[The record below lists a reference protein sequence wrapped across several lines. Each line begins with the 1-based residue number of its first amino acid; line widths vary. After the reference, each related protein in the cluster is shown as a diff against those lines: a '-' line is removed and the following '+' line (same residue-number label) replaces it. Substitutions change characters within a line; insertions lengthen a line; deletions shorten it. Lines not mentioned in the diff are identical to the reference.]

1 MVFFEGRLGAR
12 TANLRESLWLRRFR
26 MPEIESHAKIL
37 ESIDVNLARVSRAIL
52 RERTRDRC
60 ERWDAL
66 FRDFFIF

>member
-1 MVFFEGRLGAR
+1 
-12 TANLRESLWLRRFR
+12 

-60 ERWDAL
+60 ERWDAV